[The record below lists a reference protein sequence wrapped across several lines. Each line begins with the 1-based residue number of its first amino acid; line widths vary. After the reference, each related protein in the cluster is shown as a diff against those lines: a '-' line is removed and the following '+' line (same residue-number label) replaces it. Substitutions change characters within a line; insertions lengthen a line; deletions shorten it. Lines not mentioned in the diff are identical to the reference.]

1 MVDLMKSAT
10 FKLCV
15 FGDGGVGKTTLVNK
29 YILGRFLESTKMTI
43 GVDITSKRFEMD
55 DVKINLQ
62 IWDFG
67 GEERF
72 RFFLPAY
79 ARGSSGGI
87 FIYDITR
94 YNSLMNL
101 SEWLNVFDISVHGK
115 QYDVPILMVGS
126 KLDLQNDRCIS
137 KEDAINS
144 VQNHNV
150 YNVIECSSKTGQNI
164 ELIFEDITKQILN
177 CVNLIYK

>member
-1 MVDLMKSAT
+1 MESAT

-15 FGDGGVGKTTLVNK
+15 FGDGGVGKTTLVNR
-29 YILGRFLESTKMTI
+29 YISGRFSESTKMTI
-43 GVDITSKRFEMD
+43 GVDITSKRFELD
-55 DVKINLQ
+55 GIKITLQ
-62 IWDFG
+62 LWDFG

-79 ARGSSGGI
+79 ARGSFGGI

-94 YNSLMNL
+94 YTSLMNIN
-101 SEWLNVFDISVHGK
+101 EWLNVFDKGVQVEKHN
-115 QYDVPILMVGS
+115 VPILMVGS
-126 KLDLQNDRCIS
+126 KLDLEQIRGIS

-144 VQNHNV
+144 AQNHNI

-164 ELIFEDITKQILN
+164 ELIFEDITQEIIN
-177 CVNLIYK
+177 CMNLI